1 MRFIIVLF
9 SLSLTCLAVA
19 NTPSTQLS
27 AEKPSAKQVD
37 IQTLALQKQY
47 LQTIDCRGADQLIS
61 ILKKS
66 LDQTEDLS
74 AKGHIASVFEEVVM
88 NNPSCFIQA
97 SNALPVKVCDQ
108 VEAQFIHET
117 FFLSTR

>member
-9 SLSLTCLAVA
+9 SFSLTCLAVA

-47 LQTIDCRGADQLIS
+47 LQTIDCRGADQLIG

-97 SNALPVKVCDQ
+97 ANPLPVKVCDQ

>member
-1 MRFIIVLF
+1 MRFTIVLF
-9 SLSLTCLAVA
+9 SLSLTCLAMA

-27 AEKPSAKQVD
+27 AENPSAKQVG

-47 LQTIDCRGADQLIS
+47 LQTIDCRGADQLIGL
-61 ILKKS
+61 LKKS
-66 LDQTEDLS
+66 LDPTEDLS

-97 SNALPVKVCDQ
+97 ANAFPVKVCDQ
-108 VEAQFIHET
+108 IEAQFIHET

>member
-9 SLSLTCLAVA
+9 SLSSTCLAMA

-47 LQTIDCRGADQLIS
+47 LQTIDCRGADQLIG

-66 LDQTEDLS
+66 LDQTGDLS

-97 SNALPVKVCDQ
+97 SNPLPVKVCDQ

>member
-1 MRFIIVLF
+1 MRFIIVSF
-9 SLSLTCLAVA
+9 SLSLTYLAMA

-47 LQTIDCRGADQLIS
+47 LQTIDCRGADQLIG

-97 SNALPVKVCDQ
+97 ANPLPVKVCDQ